1 LAEQEKF
8 AAFVA
13 EELRKNNFPFA
24 INAGK
29 WFYDY
34 ENKKWFE
41 ENKKILDF
49 ILWN

>member
-1 LAEQEKF
+1 MPGNYNHGNDVSLAEQEKF

-29 WFYDY
+29 
-34 ENKKWFE
+34 
-41 ENKKILDF
+41 
-49 ILWN
+49 